1 MSGAFLMA
9 EVPYGGNGFTLLLS
23 AVSRQR
29 RLLAEAAQNAVPRN
43 GSGAE
48 GTNIYVCRDVL
59 QADTGRRGSARLVLV
74 NVKLEDLDASRR
86 ERLEWK
92 LEQLIQSLDD
102 LLPDVPQT
110 TGRECGPV
118 VSGRLGGWEEELRV
132 AHLPAAQALEQMTT
146 GGRPTISDPP
156 GRGRIFAVVA
166 AGLLSLLGYWISLPG
181 GKPHDVAAD
190 VQETLESPPK
200 EADTGMGLQR
210 VTPESAGKLSP
221 HTATPPASV
230 QKTQKPLTVVLGEW
244 KGQQLTVGEAIGRLN
259 AEWIKRQGSAGSSSD
274 GQNIADWLGDL
285 WRYEPRADEPRAA
298 EPNDV
303 ETDWAAAATH
313 LKRLGEAAGSQ
324 DFLGDTGLAARI
336 PAVRKR
342 FDQDLRLALRKARD
356 SQLVRNAARI
366 FRYQT
371 DDWNGKTDF
380 LNEMALLDVA
390 VSSAAGATKNEV
402 PEAVE
407 WRQIFTADSLGDAF
421 AAIRNLGG
429 ENPQGPYLLAGDLQV
444 LLSGL
449 DNLLAGKL
457 LLRIHRMELTLRG
470 QKQGKSAEKMFRV
483 LDLLHSEIVELEI
496 DDRVYTLG
504 SYPSGRGTMRLSPT
518 REKLRSLLTMDA
530 TLERRRPSVLF
541 TQFRKDNQDP
551 TDSISLEF
559 RDADGSNAEW
569 IKRREE
575 FRAQLKGFDQLLKNV
590 EADAPG
596 DVTGG

>member
-1 MSGAFLMA
+1 
-9 EVPYGGNGFTLLLS
+9 VPYGGNGFTLLLS

-43 GSGAE
+43 GAGAE
-48 GTNIYVCRDVL
+48 GTNIYVCRDVP

-132 AHLPAAQALEQMTT
+132 AHLPAAQALEQMTI
-146 GGRPTISDPP
+146 GGRPTTSAAT
-156 GRGRIFAVVA
+156 GRGRILAVVA
-166 AGLLSLLGYWISLPG
+166 VGLLSLLGYWISLPG

-190 VQETLESPPK
+190 VPETLESPPK
-200 EADTGMGLQR
+200 EAATGMGLQR

-221 HTATPPASV
+221 HTARPPASV
-230 QKTQKPLTVVLGEW
+230 KKTQKPLTEVLGEW

-259 AEWIKRQGSAGSSSD
+259 AEWIKRQGASGSRSD

-285 WRYEPRADEPRAA
+285 WRYEPRADES
-298 EPNDV
+298 NDV
-303 ETDWAAAATH
+303 ETDWAAAATY

-324 DFLGDTGLAARI
+324 DFAGDTGLAARV

-342 FDQDLRLALRKARD
+342 FDQDLLLALRKARD

-371 DDWNGKTDF
+371 NDWNGKIDF

-407 WRQIFTADSLGDAF
+407 WRQIFTADSPGDAF

-429 ENPQGPYLLAGDLQV
+429 ENPQGPYLLAGDLQA
-444 LLSGL
+444 LLSRL
-449 DNLLAGKL
+449 DKLLAGEL

-470 QKQGKSAEKMFRV
+470 QKQGKSAEQTFRV

-504 SYPSGRGTMRLSPT
+504 SYPSGRGMMRLSPT

-530 TLERRRPSVLF
+530 TLERRRPSVKF

-575 FRAQLKGFDQLLKNV
+575 FRAQLKKFDQLLESV
-590 EADAPG
+590 EAEAPG